1 VDHPERL
8 AKAQYTAEVTSP
20 ANGYAQITDCEKLG
34 RACIALGAGRNTKED
49 AIDPAVGLFF
59 HRKRGDAVKQG
70 EVLCTIHYN
79 SPERLDDAR
88 RLVAASFQITREAPT
103 PQPLVR
109 RVIGAPGASAL

>member
-1 VDHPERL
+1 VVF
-8 AKAQYTAEVTSP
+8 Y
-20 ANGYAQITDCEKLG
+20 
-34 RACIALGAGRNTKED
+34 
-49 AIDPAVGLFF
+49 